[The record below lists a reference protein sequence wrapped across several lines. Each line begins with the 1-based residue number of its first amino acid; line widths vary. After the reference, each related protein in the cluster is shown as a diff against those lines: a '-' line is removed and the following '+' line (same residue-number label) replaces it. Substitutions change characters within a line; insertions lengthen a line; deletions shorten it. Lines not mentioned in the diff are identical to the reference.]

1 MFSFK
6 QQKLALP
13 AAAAL
18 LGIAM
23 GSTNAWAQKAI
34 TLGTSS
40 IGSSFY
46 VVSVGMAKMAL
57 KHANINLAVESVG
70 GSHAN
75 MFALQR
81 GKIDFAIANSGAAYD
96 RFHGNKPFK
105 KPFEIRLVSQGH
117 PTLRWFMARKG
128 AGIRTPKDIEGKT
141 ISSIRRSLPELKVG
155 MEGLIKAF
163 NLDRTKIKQVASS
176 NTAELSRQ
184 LRSGSIHGAFAPFSP
199 RQPAFSK
206 LFRDDKVEPLI
217 LSDADYAKLKAVLP
231 DMFYKFVVKANNF
244 KNQPTAFPVL
254 GLNALLTTSA
264 KMDDDTVYNLLKS
277 FMGHQ
282 KEFRKFHG
290 AAKYW
295 NPKRAVKNPKIPFHN
310 GAIRYYKEAGIWNAK
325 LDALQAKLLKR

>member
-1 MFSFK
+1 MISFGYRK
-6 QQKLALP
+6 HLLP
-13 AAAAL
+13 ATVAL
-18 LGIAM
+18 LGIAAV
-23 GSTNAWAQKAI
+23 STTASALTAV

-46 VVSVGMAKMAL
+46 VVSVGMSKMAL
-57 KHANINLAVESVG
+57 KHGNINIAVESVG

-75 MFALQR
+75 MFAIER
-81 GKIDFAIANSGAAYD
+81 GKIDFAMGNSGAAFD
-96 RFHGNKPFK
+96 RYHGNAPFK

-128 AGIRTPKDIEGKT
+128 AGIKTPKDIEGKT

-163 NLDRTKIKQVASS
+163 NLDRSKIKQVASS

-184 LRSGSIHGAFAPFSP
+184 LRSGSIHGSFAPFSP
-199 RQPAFSK
+199 RQPAFTK

-217 LSDADYAKLKAVLP
+217 LSDADYAKLKGVLP

-254 GLNALLTTSA
+254 GLNALLTTTT
-264 KMDDDTVYNLLKS
+264 KMDDDTVYKLLKS

-282 KEFRKFHG
+282 DEFRKFHG
-290 AAKYW
+290 AAKFW
-295 NPKRAVKNPKIPFHN
+295 NPKRAVRDPKIPFHN

-325 LDALQAKLLKR
+325 LDALQARLLKR